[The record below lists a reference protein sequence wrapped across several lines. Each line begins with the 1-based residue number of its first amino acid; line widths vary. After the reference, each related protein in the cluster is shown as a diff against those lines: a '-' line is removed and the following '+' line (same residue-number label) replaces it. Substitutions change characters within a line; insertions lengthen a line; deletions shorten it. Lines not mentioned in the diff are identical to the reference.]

1 MDPQELYQN
10 VSFTELLK
18 GLHKVA
24 QSLCFEF
31 EYFVNGEALNAVKL
45 SALTWSN
52 FVIQVRILIQF
63 PIQPLISISNGKTNI
78 PIK

>member
-10 VSFTELLK
+10 VSFTEFHK
-18 GLHKVA
+18 GFHKVT
-24 QSLCFEF
+24 QSLCLEF
-31 EYFVNGEALNAVKL
+31 EYFVNGLVLNAFEL

>member
-1 MDPQELYQN
+1 MGQYQN
-10 VSFTELLK
+10 VSFTK
-18 GLHKVA
+18 FHKVT

-52 FVIQVRILIQF
+52 FVIQIRILVQSQDIF
-63 PIQPLISISNGKTNI
+63 Y
-78 PIK
+78 